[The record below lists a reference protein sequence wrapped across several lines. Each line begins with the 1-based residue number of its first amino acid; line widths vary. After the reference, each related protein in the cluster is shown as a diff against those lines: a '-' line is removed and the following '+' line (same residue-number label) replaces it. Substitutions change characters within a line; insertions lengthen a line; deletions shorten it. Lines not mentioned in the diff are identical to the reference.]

1 MGSGR
6 TIKLTASASTTIQ
19 TEHVTKGTG
28 SRISNMEMARKS
40 GLTTRAMRD
49 STVMERNT
57 VTDSSY
63 GLMVQ
68 PILVNSSR
76 TTSMETVSTHGQMV
90 ANTMASGRITRWTA
104 LAFSPGQMAGSTRE
118 STLTIRRRVM
128 VYSPGLMVVNTTE
141 PGRMVSSTAS
151 ASTTR
156 ARVRSRTASGTKESV
171 SDGSMLKIND

>member
-6 TIKLTASASTTIQ
+6 T
-19 TEHVTKGTG
+19 
-28 SRISNMEMARKS
+28 NMETARKS
-40 GLTTRAMRD
+40 GLTTRSFMRD

-63 GLMVQ
+63 GLMMVQ

-76 TTSMETVSTHGQMV
+76 TTCMETVSTHGQMV

-104 LAFSPGQMAGSTRE
+104 LALTPGQMAESTRE
-118 STLTIRRRVM
+118 STLTIRKRVM
-128 VYSPGLMVVNTTE
+128 VYSPGLTVVNTTE

-156 ARVRSRTASGTKESV
+156 ARVRSRNASITKESV